1 MLPKVCLR
9 HRFWAWVS
17 PLPSPV
23 LHCSHYH
30 VPQACC
36 ECHMNYNAL
45 PRGRDLRSLYVR
57 WDPGHSPKVVLGLPV
72 LPITL
77 LSPGSILF
85 SGEKRSLKDTQ
96 QEEASPL
103 PMRGWHSIQGVSF
116 SPTPPHPRC
125 PCHTKLCPLHSHAG
139 EALHYL

>member
-1 MLPKVCLR
+1 
-9 HRFWAWVS
+9 
-17 PLPSPV
+17 
-23 LHCSHYH
+23 
-30 VPQACC
+30 
-36 ECHMNYNAL
+36 MNYNAL

-116 SPTPPHPRC
+116 SPTPPPPPVSLSHQALPSALPCRGSLALPLRTPRG
-125 PCHTKLCPLHSHAG
+125 LR
-139 EALHYL
+139 ALSQYNEH